1 MRRRAAE
8 FRRIAAFVFCLLS
21 LFPAARLAAAENVI
35 VFFVNGANQAA
46 LDLARTA
53 GADFAGFSNTA
64 ALPVRGTLLPL
75 AREFDRPF
83 LAAVNAVAAGK
94 AADDS
99 VGTLSS
105 GEELDSLA
113 TLAKL
118 RGMRVGVVSDTQLT
132 GQLPGAF
139 YAHEPKIAQPDA
151 LSGWLPICD
160 FNVLAG
166 EVAVPEEE
174 RAAGDRLGD
183 TMTRLGYRN
192 LAEAKALDRPVERL
206 FLRYAD
212 SPGRPY
218 AMSRKGRA
226 GRERLVDSVGVALR
240 CLENPNGFFLL
251 VECGGIGRAGEEN
264 DSSMLLGELWMF
276 DRALGEA
283 LRFLKEHPENTL
295 IVVVSLFD
303 AGELQLTG
311 SADTDFPVV
320 PSRLE
325 LLAELNAKP
334 RTFEKALELL
344 GAGTLFAPGARE
356 LQPFRQ
362 LYFEAPRLT
371 DAETI
376 ATLRDYRNFEPDA
389 VLRDYRP
396 WIARI
401 EEIRDRHYGAAF
413 LSTRALPGLTPVL
426 AIGSGAA
433 DFAGEYT
440 PQMLHAKLRKALGLP
455 PPPAR

>member
-1 MRRRAAE
+1 MRRRLAE
-8 FRRIAAFVFCLLS
+8 FRWIALIFVLLPLPFS
-21 LFPAARLAAAENVI
+21 AMRLAAAENVI

-53 GADFAGFSNTA
+53 GADFAGGSNTA
-64 ALPVRGTLLPL
+64 ALPVHGTLLPL

-99 VGTLSS
+99 IGTLSS

-118 RGMRVGVVSDTQLT
+118 RGMRVGIVSDAQLT
-132 GQLPGAF
+132 GPLPGAF
-139 YAHEPKIAQPDA
+139 YAHEPKIEQPDA

-166 EVAVPEEE
+166 EVAVPGEE

-183 TMTRLGYRN
+183 TMSRLGYRN
-192 LAEAKALDRPVERL
+192 LTDAKALDRPAERL

-218 AMSRKGRA
+218 AMAQKDRA
-226 GRERLVDSVGVALR
+226 GRERLVDTVGAALR

-251 VECGGIGRAGEEN
+251 VECANIGRAGEEN

-283 LRFLKEHPENTL
+283 LRFLKANPENTL

-311 SADTDFPVV
+311 SADTDFPVG
-320 PSRLE
+320 PCRLE

-334 RTFEKALELL
+334 RTFEQALELL

-356 LQPFRQ
+356 LQPLRR
-362 LYFEAPRLT
+362 LYFDAPRLA
-371 DAETI
+371 DPETV
-376 ATLRDYRNFEPDA
+376 AALRDYRNFEPDA
-389 VLRDYRP
+389 ALRDYRP
-396 WIARI
+396 WIVRI
-401 EEIRDRHYGAAF
+401 QEIRNRHYGAVF
-413 LSTRALPGLTPVL
+413 LSSRALPGLTPVL
-426 AIGSGAA
+426 AIGAGAK
-433 DFAGEYT
+433 DFSGEYT
-440 PQMLHAKLRKALGLP
+440 PQMLHAKLLKALGLSD
-455 PPPAR
+455 PAR